1 MFEDLL
7 RKFAR
12 ENFGANKYLPVLHG
26 ETTTTKP
33 LALVIKRPRSIW
45 KRPFAK
51 EEITTL
57 DLLEKYIVSEGRDTY
72 VDDLKSKLIQ
82 EEVLEK
88 RKNTPAER

>member
-1 MFEDLL
+1 MFGDLL

-12 ENFGANKYLPVLHG
+12 ENFGDDKYLPVLHG
-26 ETTTTKP
+26 ETTITKP

-51 EEITTL
+51 QEITTL
-57 DLLEKYIVSEGRDTY
+57 DLLEKYIVGDCRDTY

-88 RKNTPAER
+88 GKNTPAAR